1 MILPFTFG
9 TNAIREGEIA
19 QLICFVSK
27 GDEPLTIT
35 WYLKGD
41 SLSSDPSISTTMIG
55 TRTSMLM
62 INNVGYR
69 HSGTYSCRASN
80 HAGSTTQMAQL
91 RVNGKANF
99 RGREGGKLGSFL
111 KDLKIQ
117 LDVYCHNHIL
127 HILRKILDI
136 YG

>member
-9 TNAIREGEIA
+9 SNAIREGEIA

-27 GDEPLTIT
+27 GDEPLTIS

-41 SLSSDPSISTTMIG
+41 TLSSDPSITTTMIG

-69 HSGTYSCRASN
+69 HSGAYSCRASN
-80 HAGSTTQMAQL
+80 HAGSTTQTAQL
-91 RVNGKANF
+91 RVNGKATI
-99 RGREGGKLGSFL
+99 REGGGSS
-111 KDLKIQ
+111 
-117 LDVYCHNHIL
+117 
-127 HILRKILDI
+127 
-136 YG
+136 